1 MFIKMASV
9 LCIPCSVTNLG
20 LSWLLC
26 CRKLHTVIMKGN
38 FQGKNLSAVNNVRR
52 TDLGWPKWLKSLGT
66 AGTSPIPILF
76 TKLFWKMAKKFK
88 NFGVLGCL
96 IAVEE
101 MADFTL

>member
-1 MFIKMASV
+1 MHVYDALHVSCCTALLQIKTLAHSRKVDASQKYFLRIREV
-9 LCIPCSVTNLG
+9 G
-20 LSWLLC
+20 QGG
-26 CRKLHTVIMKGN
+26 TV
-38 FQGKNLSAVNNVRR
+38 
-52 TDLGWPKWLKSLGT
+52 GWPKWLKSLGT
-66 AGTSPIPILF
+66 AGTSAFPILF